1 MFGEVRHHCISAV
14 DRPAHAITV
23 CHGRATTRHSVSLPV
38 HCEVSHRPPD
48 GKLHIRVGYDAVFEA
63 VDQSFMTKE
72 RDDPVKSWLDYR
84 SMDRIER
91 YVTRGRQLS
100 ELDDHELGR
109 RWVVAFKTWVAKM
122 PEQPN
127 RSALL
132 DFEAELSLR
141 GKTPP
146 YQLARDEFKVLIE
159 RSKQIFAGLSPE
171 ALERAA
177 WQVSNDLK
185 AFRQGNKKPSN

>member
-1 MFGEVRHHCISAV
+1 
-14 DRPAHAITV
+14 
-23 CHGRATTRHSVSLPV
+23 LQ
-38 HCEVSHRPPD
+38 
-48 GKLHIRVGYDAVFEA
+48 IRVGYDAVFEPVGA
-63 VDQSFMTKE
+63 HADQSFMTKE

-100 ELDDHELGR
+100 DLDDHELGR
-109 RWVVAFKTWVAKM
+109 RWAVAFKTWVAKM
-122 PEQPN
+122 PEQPE

-132 DFEAELSLR
+132 DFEAEFSLR

-146 YQLARDEFKVLIE
+146 YQLARDELNVLIE
-159 RSKQIFAGLSPE
+159 RSKQIFAALSPE
-171 ALERAA
+171 ALEQAA

-185 AFRQGNKKPSN
+185 AFRHGNKKSSN